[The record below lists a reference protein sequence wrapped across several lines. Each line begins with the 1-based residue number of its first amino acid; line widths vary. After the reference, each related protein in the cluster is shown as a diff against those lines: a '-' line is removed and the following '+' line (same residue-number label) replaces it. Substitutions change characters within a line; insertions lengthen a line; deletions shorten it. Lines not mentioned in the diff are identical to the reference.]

1 MSKYRFENRL
11 KSKNQEDF
19 LKAAVYRYVH
29 KWSPLL
35 RRSDEKCGFIA
46 APTDVH
52 FVLMCH
58 ILAKN
63 GQFVD
68 DQEKG
73 FSKDINECI
82 EKRS

>member
-1 MSKYRFENRL
+1 MSQHRFENRR

-29 KWSPLL
+29 KWSPLF
-35 RRSDEKCGFIA
+35 RKSNEKCGFIA

-58 ILAKN
+58 IMARN
-63 GQFVD
+63 DQFVN
-68 DQEKG
+68 DQGKIFYRIVNDNRKTEA
-73 FSKDINECI
+73 
-82 EKRS
+82 